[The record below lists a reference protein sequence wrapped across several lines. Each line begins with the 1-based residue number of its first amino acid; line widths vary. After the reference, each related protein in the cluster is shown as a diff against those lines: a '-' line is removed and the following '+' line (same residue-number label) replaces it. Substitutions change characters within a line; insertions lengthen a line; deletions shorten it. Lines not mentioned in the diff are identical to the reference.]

1 MLRRRHLAQAQAP
14 REAERRKEADEGG
27 RTDRDPASS
36 VPGGAQGGGMTAAT
50 ETRERAQAR
59 REQELVAAAD
69 KGARAFYAA
78 AGYGRLLG
86 IVGATVVIG
95 LVAQHLLR
103 QQNFLLGSLMVF
115 LAVFVISTIGSAM
128 PRGVR
133 NRARNEA
140 KGLRKSGARL
150 LKRNRSKLTDP
161 AAAEVQSA
169 LDGVGAAL
177 DTRAGMPALQARQT
191 LDAALDKHLAY
202 ARKSA
207 AREYTESIGG
217 AILVALLLRAFVF
230 EPFHI
235 PSGSMI
241 PTLLVGDFI
250 FVNKMAYGL
259 RIPFTDP
266 SHVHKIGERA
276 PKRGDVVVFIV
287 PQHPDVDY
295 VKRVVGLPGD
305 HIEIRENV
313 VYINGVEQKRE
324 YLGEHRYTEHSE
336 YTDTD
341 IEVTTDEYIED
352 LDGVRHPVLQRKDAG
367 FARNMSFVV
376 DPGRLFMMGDNRDN
390 SADSRVEGGI
400 GQIPFSYVKG
410 RASIIWISFG
420 GRAGIRFE
428 RIFRAVH

>member
-1 MLRRRHLAQAQAP
+1 
-14 REAERRKEADEGG
+14 
-27 RTDRDPASS
+27 
-36 VPGGAQGGGMTAAT
+36 MTAVA
-50 ETRERAQAR
+50 ESKASAQAR

-78 AGYGRLLG
+78 AGYGKVAS
-86 IVGATVVIG
+86 IVAATVVIA

-103 QQNFLLGSLMVF
+103 QQNFLLGSLAVF
-115 LAVFVISTIGSAM
+115 LAVFVLSTIGSAT
-128 PRGVR
+128 PWGVR
-133 NRARNEA
+133 KRARNEA
-140 KGLRKSGARL
+140 KGLRRSGARL
-150 LKRNRSKLTDP
+150 LKRNRGRIAP
-161 AAAEVQSA
+161 AAAAEVEGVLHRVDDA
-169 LDGVGAAL
+169 L
-177 DTRAGMPALQARQT
+177 AGKAGLPALQARLA
-191 LDAALDKHLAY
+191 LDAVLDKHLAF

-266 SHVHKIGERA
+266 AKVHKLWERP
-276 PKRGDVVVFIV
+276 PKRGDVVVFIN

-295 VKRVVGLPGD
+295 VKRVIGLPGD
-305 HIEIRENV
+305 RIEIRDNV
-313 VYINGVEQKRE
+313 VFVNGVEQKRRE
-324 YLGEHRYTEHSE
+324 VGDYVYKEHSE
-336 YTDTD
+336 YTDSD
-341 IEVTTDEYIED
+341 VEVVSRLYIEN
-352 LDGVRHPVLQRKDAG
+352 LEGREHPIIVRKDPAFQRSG
-367 FARNMSFVV
+367 SFVV
-376 DPGRLFMMGDNRDN
+376 EEGRVFMMGDNRDN

-400 GQIPFSYVKG
+400 GEPPFSYIKG

-420 GRAGIRFE
+420 GPHGIRFE
-428 RIFRAVH
+428 RLFRSVN